1 VKVLY
6 AGETG
11 SFSQKACLQFFGPDI
26 EHTHC
31 ASFREVFKAVDEG
44 AATLGIVPVENSQTG
59 SIHENYDLLLE
70 YDLRIVG
77 EITLRIRH
85 NLLGNERS
93 SVSDIQRV
101 YSHPQVFQ
109 QCRDY
114 LSEHPTLDLVACKD
128 TASAVQRIKESG
140 ETAEAAIASKEAAQ
154 LFHMKILEE
163 GIETNPR
170 NFTRFVVISRDDFLE
185 GPRNKSSII
194 FSVSDQPGSL
204 CELLKMFAE
213 NHINLVKLESRP
225 IDTRPWEYLFYADVE
240 IDIFDERFSAILE
253 ELRGKTEFLKL
264 LGSYPKGSAQPE

>member
-1 VKVLY
+1 
-6 AGETG
+6 
-11 SFSQKACLQFFGPDI
+11 
-26 EHTHC
+26 
-31 ASFREVFKAVDEG
+31 
-44 AATLGIVPVENSQTG
+44 
-59 SIHENYDLLLE
+59 
-70 YDLRIVG
+70 
-77 EITLRIRH
+77 
-85 NLLGNERS
+85 
-93 SVSDIQRV
+93 
-101 YSHPQVFQ
+101 
-109 QCRDY
+109 
-114 LSEHPTLDLVACKD
+114 
-128 TASAVQRIKESG
+128 
-140 ETAEAAIASKEAAQ
+140 
-154 LFHMKILEE
+154 MKILEE

-204 CELLKMFAE
+204 CELLKIFAE